1 MSVELKLLRVYVN
14 EKGQICDA
22 HSYEPLRFAPDSY
35 LHLLLAHSSQL
46 LEPDAEPEMERQL
59 VVPKGEVLFFH
70 LYKSEWGNLRVN
82 VRVLGDV
89 WMSDA
94 NKNRSPKLE
103 PIQLC
108 VVEDVIG
115 YSESFQGAPPF
126 EPFQADT
133 LNQAYSMT
141 SKLYEPK
148 RASHVGNV
156 YREMFVERPDVRA
169 RGSSDR
175 TLRELWDAVKHDPG
189 YWESA
194 S

>member
-1 MSVELKLLRVYVN
+1 MSVESNPLRAYVN

-22 HSYEPLRFAPDSY
+22 HSFEPLRLAPDSY
-35 LHLLLAHSSQL
+35 LHLLLAHPSQL
-46 LEPDAEPEMERQL
+46 LEPDAELEMGRQL

-70 LYKSEWGNLRVN
+70 LKKSEWGYLRVS

-89 WMSDA
+89 WMSNVNR
-94 NKNRSPKLE
+94 NKSPKLE
-103 PIQLC
+103 PIQFC
-108 VVEDVIG
+108 IVEEVIG
-115 YSESFQGAPPF
+115 FTEKFQDAPPF

-156 YREMFVERPDVRA
+156 YREMSVERPAVRA
-169 RGSSDR
+169 RERSDK

-189 YWESA
+189 YWEPA